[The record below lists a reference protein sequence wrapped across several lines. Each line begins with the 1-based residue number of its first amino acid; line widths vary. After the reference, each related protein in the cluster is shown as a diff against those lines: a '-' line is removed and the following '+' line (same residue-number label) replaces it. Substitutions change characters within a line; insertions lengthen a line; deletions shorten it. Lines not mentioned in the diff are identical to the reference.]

1 MSDRIMG
8 EQPRRSHSELHNTEG
23 EVRRARVHA
32 IPSGVPERQGH
43 QILIFSQGN
52 L

>member
-1 MSDRIMG
+1 MSDRIVG

-23 EVRRARVHA
+23 EGKRARVQA
-32 IPSGVPERQGH
+32 IPSGVPERWGP
-43 QILIFSQGN
+43 QILIFFQEN